1 MLFFVVISQIFFM
14 TASVNGK
21 LYTVKT
27 IVSTGTTSDAG
38 TLVINRDGVDASKG
52 AIFLYAYDANNNY
65 WIKLYGFTKYV
76 ATIGV
81 CNFNNNNA
89 ANEMHTV
96 YSAWLVPLKY
106 T

>member
-1 MLFFVVISQIFFM
+1 M
-14 TASVNGK
+14 
-21 LYTVKT
+21 KT

-65 WIKLYGFTKYV
+65 WIKLYGFTKDV

-81 CNFNNNNA
+81 CNFINNNA